1 MTNKPTI
8 ILATSNGIGMGHL
21 ARASA
26 IAKSLRHQANP
37 IIVSMAG
44 GIAEIPEALDISCE
58 YLPGKDR
65 NWMARSRWDLYL
77 RDRLVALIDE
87 TNAAVLTFD
96 GVVPYAGVIAA
107 RIARPNVKLVWIRRG
122 LWQKKIHRFALP
134 LQSKAMDLIL
144 EPGDYAFEYDHG
156 PTAKRKDAVRTAPVS
171 LYQANEALDRKSAR
185 DLLGLDQNRPAV
197 LVQLGTGADD
207 ANEKM
212 AAALKG
218 LIEWPNLQV
227 VLTKDPVDKNGTS
240 LAPSGLDLKVIRYF
254 PLARVL
260 SAFDAGICATG
271 YNGVHELL
279 AAGLPTVLISNIR
292 GMDDQEARA
301 KWCHDQGY
309 AIRANQADLADIT
322 RTVKLL
328 EDEGT
333 RKKLSQNCA
342 LLPAPIGGEEIANKL
357 TKLASIPNHKS
368 NNLSRTLL
376 FLALRYLAIGYR
388 KLVKQNTV
396 QSVVHGQPVFSDTKV
411 SSDLRSLIKANSRF
425 EHLIN
430 PASSKYKSRREQIA
444 KQYY

>member
-26 IAKSLRHQANP
+26 IAKSLKHQANP

-227 VLTKDPVDKNGTS
+227 VLTKDPIDKNGTS

-301 KWCHDQGY
+301 KWCHDHGY

-396 QSVVHGQPVFSDTKV
+396 QSVVHSQPVFSDTKV

>member
-301 KWCHDQGY
+301 KWCHDHGY

-430 PASSKYKSRREQIA
+430 PATSKYKSRREQIA

>member
-1 MTNKPTI
+1 
-8 ILATSNGIGMGHL
+8 
-21 ARASA
+21 
-26 IAKSLRHQANP
+26 
-37 IIVSMAG
+37 
-44 GIAEIPEALDISCE
+44 
-58 YLPGKDR
+58 
-65 NWMARSRWDLYL
+65 MARSRWDLYL

-87 TNAAVLTFD
+87 TNASVLTFD

-171 LYQANEALDRKSAR
+171 LYQANEVLDRKSAR
-185 DLLGLDQNRPAV
+185 NLLGLDQNRSVV

-218 LIEWPNLQV
+218 LIDWPNLQV
-227 VLTKDPVDKNGTS
+227 VLTKDPIDKNGTS

-254 PLARVL
+254 PLARVI

-301 KWCHDQGY
+301 KWCHDHGY

-342 LLPAPIGGEEIANKL
+342 LLPAPIGGQEIANKL